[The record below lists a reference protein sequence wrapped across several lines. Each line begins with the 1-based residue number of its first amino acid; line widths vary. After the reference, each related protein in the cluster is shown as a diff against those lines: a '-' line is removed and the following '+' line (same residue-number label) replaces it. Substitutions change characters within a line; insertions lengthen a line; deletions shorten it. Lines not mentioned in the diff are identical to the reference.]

1 MQLYSNSFE
10 KLINELN
17 KLPGVG
23 PKTAQRLAFF
33 ILKMQKEEATSLAF
47 AIQEVKNKIHY
58 CSICN
63 NLTEVDICNIC
74 ADTARDKEIIC
85 VVEEPNDLIA
95 VEKTRGFR
103 GVYHILLGRISPLDG
118 LGPDNIEID
127 SLVGKIKKGGIK
139 EVILAINPN
148 VEGEATALYIAK
160 QLKPFDVRIT
170 RLAHGLPMGA
180 DLEYADEITL
190 MRAISGRSE
199 MSRGEISLT

>member
-1 MQLYSNSFE
+1 MKLYSDSFE
-10 KLINELN
+10 RLINELN

-33 ILKMQKEEATSLAF
+33 ILKTEKDEAYALAN

-63 NLTEVDICNIC
+63 NLTEFDVCNIC
-74 ADTARDKEIIC
+74 SDQNRDTKVIC
-85 VVEEPNDLIA
+85 VVEEPSDLIA
-95 VEKTRGFR
+95 IEKTRGFH

-118 LGPDNIEID
+118 FGPDDIKIN
-127 SLVGKIKKGGIK
+127 SLVEKVKKGGIK

-160 QLKPFDVRIT
+160 QLRPFNLKIT

-180 DLEYADEITL
+180 DLEYADEVTL
-190 MRAISGRSE
+190 VRAMEGRSE
-199 MSRGEISLT
+199 IT

>member
-1 MQLYSNSFE
+1 MQLYSDTFE

-33 ILKMQKEEATSLAF
+33 ILKMQKEEAESLAF
-47 AIQEVKNKIHY
+47 AIQEVKNKTHY

-63 NLTEVDICNIC
+63 NLTEVEICNIC
-74 ADTARDKEIIC
+74 ADTARDKETIC

-127 SLVGKIKKGGIK
+127 SLVEKIKKGGIK

-160 QLKPFDVRIT
+160 QLKPFDVKIT

>member
-1 MQLYSNSFE
+1 MNFIMKLYSDTFE

-33 ILKMQKEEATSLAF
+33 ILKMQKEEAEMLAF
-47 AIQEVKNKIHY
+47 AIQEVKSKIHY

-63 NLTEVDICNIC
+63 NLTESDICNIC
-74 ADTARDKEIIC
+74 SDQNRDKEIIC

-95 VEKTRGFR
+95 IEKTRGFH
-103 GVYHILLGRISPLDG
+103 GVYHILLGKISPLDG
-118 LGPDNIEID
+118 FGPEDIKID
-127 SLVGKIKKGGIK
+127 SLVGKVKKGGIR
-139 EVILAINPN
+139 EIILAINPN

-160 QLKPFDVRIT
+160 QLKPFSVKIT

-180 DLEYADEITL
+180 DLEYADEVTL
-190 MRAISGRSE
+190 IRAMDGRSE
-199 MSRGEISLT
+199 MYF

>member
-1 MQLYSNSFE
+1 MRLYSESFE

-23 PKTAQRLAFF
+23 AKTAQRLAFF
-33 ILKMQKEEATSLAF
+33 ILKMKKEEAESLAY
-47 AIQEVKNKIHY
+47 AIQQVKDKIHY

-63 NLTEVDICNIC
+63 NLTEADICSIC

-95 VEKTRGFR
+95 IERTRCFH

-118 LGPDNIEID
+118 FGPDDIRID
-127 SLVGKIKKGGIK
+127 SLVAKVKNGGIK

-160 QLKPFDVRIT
+160 QLKPFNVKIT

-190 MRAISGRSE
+190 MRAMDGRSE
-199 MSRGEISLT
+199 CA